1 MLMTLR
7 EIIAAV
13 LVAGGVFFFLVGVI
27 GLIRL
32 PDIYMRVHATAKGD
46 TLGLGLCLLGAIVYL
61 GFTYTSLKL
70 LLIITFIW
78 ITSPTAAHLIGKS
91 DYRTGVEAACGDIP
105 VKDISGRG
113 NQT

>member
-1 MLMTLR
+1 MFMTLR
-7 EIIAAV
+7 EIIAAI
-13 LVAGGVFFFLVGVI
+13 LVVGGVFFFMVSVI

-46 TLGLGLCLLGAIVYL
+46 TLGLGLALSGAMVYL
-61 GFTYTSLKL
+61 GFSYTSLKL

-91 DYRTGVEAACGDIP
+91 AYRSGVEAACGTIP
-105 VKDISGRG
+105 VKDVSRKES
-113 NQT
+113 

>member
-1 MLMTLR
+1 MLMMIR
-7 EIIAAV
+7 EIIAAIF
-13 LVAGGVFFFLVGVI
+13 VAGGVFFFLVSVI

-46 TLGLGLCLLGAIVYL
+46 TLGLGLALLGAMVYL
-61 GFTYTSLKL
+61 GFSFTSLKL

-91 DYRTGVEAACGDIP
+91 AYRSGVQAACGSIP
-105 VKDISGRG
+105 VKDISERK

>member
-7 EIIAAV
+7 EIVAAI
-13 LVAGGVFFFLVGVI
+13 LMTGGVFFFLVSVI

-46 TLGLGLCLLGAIVYL
+46 TLGLGLALLGAVVYL

-78 ITSPTAAHLIGKS
+78 ITGPTAAHLIGKS
-91 DYRTGVEAACGDIP
+91 AYRTGVPAACGDIP
-105 VKDISGRG
+105 VKDISGRE
-113 NQT
+113 NQS

>member
-7 EIIAAV
+7 EIIAAI
-13 LVAGGVFFFLVGVI
+13 LVAGGVFFFLVSVI

-46 TLGLGLCLLGAIVYL
+46 TLGLGLALLGAIVYL
-61 GFTYTSLKL
+61 GFTFTSLKL

-91 DYRTGVEAACGDIP
+91 AYRTGVPAACGSIP
-105 VKDISGRG
+105 VKDISGRE
-113 NQT
+113 NKR